1 MTECLNYQVILLTG
15 QSDLRCCALSPQQ
28 KAFLDQSVHGDA
40 QVLTNFPY
48 DPSSAPYRATPVA
61 IASIR
66 NGWQYF
72 GSRSPSFS
80 TKHTSRIIRLIERRD
95 RTIFL
100 TGSCGLELFNN
111 FRLPSAL
118 IGRIRLFAF
127 GPVARRRPDCEH
139 LLVGSRKDWLS
150 RFFFPTPDHWVNCT
164 HLDYL
169 RSTAVRTLWKE
180 FVGHEVGSRR
190 ACA

>member
-1 MTECLNYQVILLTG
+1 MTESLNYQVILLTG
-15 QSDLRCCALSPQQ
+15 QSDPRRCALSPLQQ
-28 KAFLDQSVHGDA
+28 AFLDRSVPCKV

-48 DPSSAPYRATPVA
+48 DSATAQYRATPLA

-72 GSRSPSFS
+72 RSRSGSFGMQHA
-80 TKHTSRIIRLIERRD
+80 KNIIGLIERRE
-95 RTIFL
+95 RTVFL
-100 TGSCGLELFNN
+100 AGSCGLELFNN
-111 FRLPSAL
+111 FTLPSSL
-118 IGRIRLFAF
+118 NGRVRLFAY

-150 RFFFPTPDHWVNCT
+150 RCFFPRPDHWVDCG

-169 RSTAVRTLWKE
+169 RSPAVQTLWTE
-180 FVGHEVGSRR
+180 FVGPEVGTRR